1 MELSG
6 WEKFTVDTIR
16 DIMELVITIGLV
28 YVLSTAMDF
37 TKKNTK
43 RIDKI
48 EQILKITPEKD

>member
-1 MELSG
+1 
-6 WEKFTVDTIR
+6 
-16 DIMELVITIGLV
+16 MELVITIGLV